1 MAGEP
6 VVVLVED
13 DRDTRDLYADCLTY
27 AGFDVHTASDADAG
41 FTMAIRLRPHV
52 VVTDFWLK
60 GSPTGAQL
68 CQRLKNDERTEHIR
82 TLLVT
87 ASSQRKDA
95 EAALEHGCAVVRL
108 KPYLPDAME
117 RDIRLMLANQS
128 LPAWPSEHERP

>member
-13 DRDTRDLYADCLTY
+13 HRDTRDLYADCLTY
-27 AGFDVHTASDADAG
+27 AGFDVHTASDADDG

-60 GSPTGAQL
+60 GSPSGAQL
-68 CQRLKNDERTEHIR
+68 CQRLKDDVRTEHIR
-82 TLLVT
+82 TLMVT

-128 LPAWPSEHERP
+128 LPAWPSEHERR

>member
-13 DRDTRDLYADCLTY
+13 HRDTRDLYADCLTY
-27 AGFDVHTASDADAG
+27 AGFDVHTAADAEDG
-41 FTMAIRLRPHV
+41 FAMAIELRPHV

-60 GSPTGAQL
+60 GGPSGAQL
-68 CQRLKNDERTEHIR
+68 CKWLKDDERTEHIR

-87 ASSQRKDA
+87 ASSQRQDA

-117 RDIRLMLANQS
+117 RDIRLILANQS
-128 LPAWPSEHERP
+128 IPVWPSEHELP